1 MRDCKLGDGN
11 IQNSSSTNFR
21 EVVERSQEI
30 EEEESAFLVVWSL
43 NDESGRNLKEQAGN
57 NPHLFIQPWPVK

>member
-1 MRDCKLGDGN
+1 
-11 IQNSSSTNFR
+11 
-21 EVVERSQEI
+21 VVERSQEI

-43 NDESGRNLKEQAGN
+43 NDESGGNLKEQAGN